1 VPGRQPAG
9 AVPEAVTAGADP
21 APAMP
26 NVAGGAKPARR
37 PPDQRRATFWAISLP
52 AWAILLA
59 LIVVPLVLMVGV
71 SFRPDLSGEL
81 LAPFTPTLDHY
92 QQVAETASWWRQ
104 LGLSTLMA
112 AIVAL
117 VSTLVAFPLAYFL
130 AFRAGRRAG
139 LYLILL
145 LVPFW
150 TSYLLRVMA
159 WKLMLG
165 QEGVINSALEFLGI
179 IDEPLDALLYN
190 RNAVI
195 ITLIYVWIPFA
206 TLPILA
212 TLGRIDVRLHDA
224 AADLYASPWQQLRRV
239 TLPLAVPGIA
249 AAFLMVF
256 IPTVG
261 EYVTPLLV
269 GGTGGT
275 MYGNIIQ
282 DFFLRAANWPLGSAL
297 SVIMLIVTIALVAVG
312 IRIVQ
317 PRRLLGF

>member
-1 VPGRQPAG
+1 
-9 AVPEAVTAGADP
+9 VTSGADP
-21 APAMP
+21 ASATPT
-26 NVAGGAKPARR
+26 VAGGVGRARR
-37 PPDQRRATFWAISLP
+37 RPDPRRVTFWALSLP
-52 AWAILLA
+52 AWAILLS
-59 LIVVPLVLMVGV
+59 LIVVPLVMMVGV

-92 QQVAETASWWRQ
+92 RQVAETASWWRQ

-117 VSTLVAFPLAYFL
+117 VATVVAFPLAYFL

-165 QEGVINSALEFLGI
+165 NEGVINSALQLVGV

-212 TLGRIDVRLHDA
+212 VLGRIDVRLHDA

-297 SVIMLIVTIALVAVG
+297 SVIMLIVTIALVAIG
-312 IRIVQ
+312 LRIVQ
-317 PRRLLGF
+317 PRRLLGI